1 MKFPTSEKQKIE
13 KTHTKENN
21 YTHKTIFTWFGNLS
35 ISTKLQEFHYYQGKY
50 KGWLQCFFTLSQ
62 DDNNTIKK
70 SRNIIRVRSGCQPDQ
85 TQLGSTKPN
94 TNFIKKA

>member
-13 KTHTKENN
+13 KIHAKENN
-21 YTHKTIFTWFGNLS
+21 HTHKTIFTWFGNLS

-70 SRNIIRVRSGCQPDQ
+70 NHTTLFRSGQVKS
-85 TQLGSTKPN
+85 STRSN
-94 TNFIKKA
+94 TTRLHKAQHKLH